1 MPFMASTTNAKRT
14 ADRTVDDV
22 YEDAWQSIRATHQI
36 LSDRIG
42 QELSEAGLPE
52 LSWHDVLAR
61 LDESPDPLRPK
72 DLLCRVGVTKSG
84 LTRLLDRIEAAGLV
98 ERRSC
103 PSDRRGTWL
112 ALTEEGTETL
122 AAMRPI
128 RNRAFSEHL
137 AGEVSPEQA
146 EALSEVLGRVAA
158 SVREELE
165 GEGRCEL

>member
-1 MPFMASTTNAKRT
+1 MASTTSTRET
-14 ADRTVDDV
+14 ADETVAGV
-22 YEDAWQSIRATHQI
+22 YEDAWQAIRSTHQI

-52 LSWHDVLAR
+52 LPWHDVLAR
-61 LDESPDPLRPK
+61 LDESPEPLRPK
-72 DLLCRVGVTKSG
+72 DLLCSVGVTKSG
-84 LTRLLDRIEAAGLV
+84 LTRLLDRIEAAGLI
-98 ERRSC
+98 ERSSC

-112 ALTEEGTETL
+112 AITPEGAETL

-137 AGEVSPEQA
+137 AGEISPGEA
-146 EALSEVLGRVAA
+146 EALSEVLGRVSS
-158 SVREELE
+158 SVRGRLE

>member
-1 MPFMASTTNAKRT
+1 MSTMAPPTNLREA
-14 ADRTVDDV
+14 ADQSVAEC
-22 YEDAWQSIRATHQI
+22 YEDAWQAIRATHQV

-52 LSWHDVLAR
+52 LAWHDVLAR
-61 LDESPDPLRPK
+61 LEENPEPLRPR

-84 LTRLLDRIEAAGLV
+84 LTRLLDRIEGAGLV
-98 ERRSC
+98 ERLSC

-112 ALTEEGTETL
+112 AITDEGARTL

-128 RNRAFSEHL
+128 RDGVFAQHL
-137 AGEVSPEQA
+137 AGGLSPE
-146 EALSEVLGRVAA
+146 EVRLVSDLLGRVST
-158 SVREELE
+158 SVRDELE

>member
-1 MPFMASTTNAKRT
+1 MKQAAVEPVAGC
-14 ADRTVDDV
+14 

-52 LSWHDVLAR
+52 LAWYDVLAR
-61 LDESPDPLRPK
+61 LDESSEPLRPR
-72 DLLCRVGVTKSG
+72 DLLCRVAVTKSG
-84 LTRLLDRIEAAGLV
+84 LTRLLDRIESAGLI

-112 ALTEEGTETL
+112 AMTAEGGDTL
-122 AAMRPI
+122 AAMKPI
-128 RNRAFSEHL
+128 RDRAFSQHL
-137 AGEVSPEQA
+137 AGEVTPEEA
-146 EALSEVLGRVAA
+146 EAVSEVLNRVSA
-158 SVREELE
+158 SVRNELE